1 MLDVWSLVGGAKQEN
16 GKGVSKVVRQAGER
30 TLKIASSACGPI
42 WFLLV
47 WFLQPQLKPVD
58 LYPRLSFPGGCIYL
72 LVPHCR
78 RLSCNT
84 NGPSFFRQVVDKVRG
99 IMGDFCRSNCSA
111 VPKKTSCAYRQIKLA
126 LPILPPFS
134 SSGGVP
140 QVSLKHPLAFHTS
153 WYYFLFVPLLFKLDA
168 DPAALDMCVLN
179 SSSFFLRV
187 SLETG

>member
-1 MLDVWSLVGGAKQEN
+1 M
-16 GKGVSKVVRQAGER
+16 
-30 TLKIASSACGPI
+30 
-42 WFLLV
+42 FLLV

-72 LVPHCR
+72 LVPHCHGL
-78 RLSCNT
+78 RLSCST
-84 NGPSFFRQVVDKVRG
+84 NSPSFFDTTGCGQSEGHHGV
-99 IMGDFCRSNCSA
+99 FQSFELLCS
-111 VPKKTSCAYRQIKLA
+111 PKKTSCAYRQIKLA

-168 DPAALDMCVLN
+168 DPVALDMCVLN

-187 SLETG
+187 SQEAG